1 MKSSQLKGLWL
12 LAVFFSLVAGPVAWP
27 QTAPA
32 SSTSGGSTDPGS
44 TKKLESGTDKLDS
57 ADSSDLQ
64 PGDDPENRL
73 FKPFASHLV
82 QDQKAFWTSPAHLTM
97 KDFKWIAPFAGITA
111 GFIASDSW
119 FAKQVPDKPSQLK
132 RSQDISNYA
141 VYSMIGA
148 AGGSYFLGHFTNNDH
163 LREAGFLSG
172 EAAVDGTVVAYALK
186 FATQRPR
193 PLEDN
198 HNGDFFHG
206 GMSMPSEHAA
216 VAWSV
221 ASVWAHEYPGPLS
234 QLAAYGLASAITIT
248 RVTGKQHF
256 PSDVVIGSA
265 LGWYFGRRVYRSHHD
280 PELGG
285 AAFGNFYEEKN
296 EDHARNPD
304 YMSSPYIP
312 MDSWIYPSLDRLIA
326 LGYIRGGFL
335 GIRPW
340 TRMACARLVEEAA
353 DQLSNDDSPEEAAQ
367 IYRTLARE
375 FADEIARLD
384 GVRNLGAKVES
395 VYTRFTNISG
405 QPLRDGYHFGQTIS
419 NDFGRPFGEGANTI
433 TGTSATAV
441 VGPLSFYVRGEY
453 QHAPSVAPLSS
464 STLQAM
470 SSADFLPAFGPTF
483 PPPPGYGPNTGS
495 FDRWR
500 LLEGSVNLTLSNVQF
515 SFGKQEAWLGP
526 GSSGPLLFS
535 DNAEPITMLR
545 VDSTTPFHFPLLSRL
560 LGPARTEF
568 FIGQLSGAQ
577 FVYQPPTLYGPGKIN
592 PQPFIHGNKIS
603 FKPTQ
608 NLEFGIGVTALFG
621 GPGLPFTFHNFIRS
635 FYSHKANL
643 AQNPGKRFSAADVS
657 YRIPGLRNW
666 LTGYLDSLVTDE
678 YSPIGSSRA
687 SINPGLYMPKF
698 PGIPKLEIRAEGLKT
713 AHPDAGLCCVPGY
726 TYFDTRYVSGYTN
739 DGYLLASWI
748 GRAGWGGQSWA
759 TYNFSPRTT
768 VQLSYRNQHVDREF
782 MGGGN
787 LSDFTAKTNIT
798 LRDELTFSGMLQY
811 EHWYFPA
818 IGPASQ
824 SNFTASLQV
833 TYWPKRRLH

>member
-1 MKSSQLKGLWL
+1 MMSP
-12 LAVFFSLVAGPVAWP
+12 AVRA
-27 QTAPA
+27 QTATADPPSRTA
-32 SSTSGGSTDPGS
+32 ANSSSKVGPDNNNATDN
-44 TKKLESGTDKLDS
+44 
-57 ADSSDLQ
+57 ADLQ

-73 FKPFASHLV
+73 FKPFALHLA
-82 QDQKAFWTSPAHLTM
+82 QDQKAFWTSPAHLQL
-97 KDFKWIAPFAGITA
+97 KDWKWVGPFAGVTA
-111 GFIASDSW
+111 AFIASDSW
-119 FAKQVPDKPSQLK
+119 FAKQVPDKPNQLK

-172 EAAVDGTVVAYALK
+172 EAAVDGTAVAYLLK
-186 FATQRPR
+186 FVTQRPR

-206 GMSMPSEHAA
+206 GASFPSEHAA

-285 AAFGNFYEEKN
+285 AAFGNFYEEKTEN
-296 EDHARNPD
+296 QARNPD
-304 YMSSPYIP
+304 YMSSPYVP

-326 LGYIRGGFL
+326 LGYIRSGFL

-340 TRMACARLVEEAA
+340 TRLACARLVEEAA
-353 DQLSNDDSPEEAAQ
+353 DQLSNDDSPEEAAR
-367 IYRTLARE
+367 IYRTLSRE
-375 FADEIARLD
+375 FTDEIARLD
-384 GVRNLGAKVES
+384 GARNLGAKVES

-405 QPLRDGYHFGQTIS
+405 QPLRDGYHFGQTIT

-433 TGTSATAV
+433 TGTSASAV

-470 SSADFLPAFGPTF
+470 SAADFLSDFGANF
-483 PPPPGYGPNTGS
+483 PPPPGYGPYTGS

-500 LLEGSVNLTLSNVQF
+500 LIEGSVNLTLSNVQF

-526 GSSGPLLFS
+526 GDSGPLLFS

-545 VDSTTPFHFPLLSRL
+545 VDSTTPFHIPLLSRI

-577 FVYQPPTLYGPGKIN
+577 FLYQPPTLYGPGQVN

-603 FKPTQ
+603 FKPTE

-621 GPGLPFTFHNFIRS
+621 GRGLPFTFHNFIRS

-643 AQNPGKRFSAADVS
+643 ADNPGKRFSEADVS

-687 SINPGLYMPKF
+687 SLNPGLYMPRF
-698 PGIPKLEIRAEGLKT
+698 PKIPKLEIRAEGFNT
-713 AHPDAGLCCVPGY
+713 AHPNAGLCCVPGY
-726 TYFDTRYVSGYTN
+726 TYFDMRYISGYTN
-739 DGYLLASWI
+739 DGNLLASWI
-748 GRAGWGGQSWA
+748 GRGGWGGQAWT
-759 TYNFSPRTT
+759 TYNFSPRSML
-768 VQLSYRNQHVDREF
+768 QLSYRSQHVDREF
-782 MGGGN
+782 VGGGN
-787 LSDFTAKTNIT
+787 LSDFAARTNIT

-811 EHWYFPA
+811 EHWNFPV
-818 IGPASQ
+818 IGPTGK
-824 SNFTASLQV
+824 SNFTTSVQL
-833 TYWPKRRLH
+833 TYWPKWGLH